1 MSKKYENIKHDAA
14 RAVAELAEGYLG
26 YDAEK
31 QKPSWLKPEK
41 EFAKE
46 AFETAAKANGL
57 ELSHDD
63 AEKVEAAF
71 IDVTEGY
78 FNAVGRVGVETM
90 SKHKDLQS
98 YSAAVN
104 LSKSRKVSASVTRD
118 HDVRIPGR
126 DGKEATVEVRHGYLA
141 AKTDISVGVR
151 LGNARYALKDLAEH
165 EKIGSRTEPLSK
177 E

>member
-1 MSKKYENIKHDAA
+1 MSKKYEHVKHDSA
-14 RAVAELAEGYLG
+14 RAVAELTESYLG

-31 QKPSWLKPEK
+31 QKPSWLKPQAD
-41 EFAKE
+41 FAKE

-57 ELSHDD
+57 ELSHAE

-71 IDVTEGY
+71 VDVTEGY
-78 FNAVGRVGVETM
+78 FNAVGRVGIETM
-90 SKHKDLQS
+90 SKHKDLQY
-98 YSAAVN
+98 YSASVN
-104 LSKSRKVSASVTRD
+104 LSKSRKVTASVTRD

-141 AKTDISVGVR
+141 AKIDISAGTR
-151 LGNARYALKDLAEH
+151 LGNARTALKDLAEH

>member
-1 MSKKYENIKHDAA
+1 MSKKYENIKADAA
-14 RAVAELAEGYLG
+14 RVVAELTEGYLG

-46 AFETAAKANGL
+46 AFEVAAKANGL
-57 ELSHDD
+57 ELTHAD
-63 AEKVEAAF
+63 AEKVESAF
-71 IDVTEGY
+71 VDITEGY
-78 FNAVGRVGVETM
+78 FNAVGRIGIETM
-90 SKHKDLQS
+90 SKHKDLNA
-98 YSAAVN
+98 YSASVH
-104 LSKSRKVSASVTRD
+104 LSKTRKVTASVTRD

-141 AKTDISVGVR
+141 AKTDISAGTR
-151 LGNARYALKDLAEH
+151 LGNARAALKDFAEH

>member
-1 MSKKYENIKHDAA
+1 MSKKYENIKADAA
-14 RAVAELAEGYLG
+14 RAVAELTEGYLG

-46 AFETAAKANGL
+46 AFEVAAKANGL
-57 ELSHDD
+57 ELTHAD
-63 AEKVEAAF
+63 AEKVESAF
-71 IDVTEGY
+71 VDVTEGY
-78 FNAVGRVGVETM
+78 FNAVGRIGIETM
-90 SKHKDLQS
+90 SKHKDLNA
-98 YSAAVN
+98 YSTSVH
-104 LSKSRKVSASVTRD
+104 LSKTRKVTASVTRD

-126 DGKEATVEVRHGYLA
+126 DGKEAIVEVRHGYLA
-141 AKTDISVGVR
+141 AKTDISAGTR
-151 LGNARYALKDLAEH
+151 LGNARAALKDFAEH